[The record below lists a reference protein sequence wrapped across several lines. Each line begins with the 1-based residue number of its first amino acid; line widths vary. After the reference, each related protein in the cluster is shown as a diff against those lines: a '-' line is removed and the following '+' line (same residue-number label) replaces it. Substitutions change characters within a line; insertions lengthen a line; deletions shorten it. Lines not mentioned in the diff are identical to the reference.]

1 MKKVVIYFFVGLFF
15 LSFVS
20 AYFVETSNVSVEF
33 SVGSGGSLSTGQVNS
48 TFSMSDAIINITE
61 TEIVLIKH
69 GLFYINNTA
78 SSIILSPI
86 TPSGGGGGGGG
97 GVGLTIYCFEVLKFY
112 AEYNA
117 SSIDNLHALQ
127 ARIYNS
133 TRTNLTFPVLS
144 SYILNPLICG
154 LPIITE
160 NVTNATHIGNATL
173 EEGLLPYQPLSF
185 TNISMINGCI
195 PIIPINVG
203 QIKGNT
209 AKILSAFLGLE
220 YNGNIYRITCIRPY
234 WIIMVLA
241 IIVFILWLGYLKSKD
256 VEAEMEELLKEEL
269 SKKE

>member
-69 GLFYINNTA
+69 GLFY
-78 SSIILSPI
+78 
-86 TPSGGGGGGGG
+86 
-97 GVGLTIYCFEVLKFY
+97 
-112 AEYNA
+112 
-117 SSIDNLHALQ
+117 ALQ